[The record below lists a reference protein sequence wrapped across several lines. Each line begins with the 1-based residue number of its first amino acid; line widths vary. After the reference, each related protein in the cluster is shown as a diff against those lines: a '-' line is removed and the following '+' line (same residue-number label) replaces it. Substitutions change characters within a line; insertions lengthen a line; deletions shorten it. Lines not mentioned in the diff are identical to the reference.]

1 MASNG
6 FDTARFG
13 RLLVLIAFVTGLFI
27 LTAAQTL
34 SGQIFQIA
42 VFAVGSIA
50 ILTAMTGFLISG
62 AGSYTE

>member
-6 FDTARFG
+6 FDLARFI
-13 RLLVLIAFVTGLFI
+13 RLLVLIVFVTGLFV
-27 LTAAQTL
+27 LTAAQTF

-42 VFAVGSIA
+42 VFAIGSIA

-62 AGSYTE
+62 AESYTE

>member
-6 FDTARFG
+6 FDLARFI
-13 RLLVLIAFVTGLFI
+13 RLLVLIVFVTGLFV

-62 AGSYTE
+62 AESYTE